1 MKSSSIGKAFGR
13 VNLLGEHLDYNG
25 GCVLPLQIDKSVTI
39 KIEHK
44 SDIEGI
50 LIKSRNYK
58 EGISITNYSKK
69 LNNWADF
76 IVGSCDYFKR
86 FYKTDISN
94 ISVNIESDLPIG
106 IGLSSSAATCVS
118 MIRAL
123 SSLFEINLDQ
133 STIVKIAHCIE
144 NDFVGV
150 GGGVM
155 DQFVSVYGA
164 TDKALFLNTK
174 NNDYKLIP
182 LFDDYNFQIIDSGVK
197 RILSDSAFND
207 RKEMCNQ
214 SAEKMGLK
222 YLCNKDKI
230 DEKDKDL
237 LSNSEFKVSRHV
249 IEENIRSKKGLEA
262 LLNNDPKLFGELMT
276 QSHNSLAN
284 DYAVSCQELDQ
295 LVQLC
300 NEYGA
305 MGAKLTGAGFGGA
318 IVALVKNDL
327 VEGLKKYIFKNY
339 SNAKFI

>member
-25 GCVLPLQIDKSVTI
+25 GYVLPLQIDKSVTI

-164 TDKALFLNTK
+164 TDKALFLNTM
-174 NNDYKLIP
+174 NNDYKLIS

-276 QSHNSLAN
+276 QSHNSLKN
-284 DYAVSCQELDQ
+284 DYAVSCSELDQ